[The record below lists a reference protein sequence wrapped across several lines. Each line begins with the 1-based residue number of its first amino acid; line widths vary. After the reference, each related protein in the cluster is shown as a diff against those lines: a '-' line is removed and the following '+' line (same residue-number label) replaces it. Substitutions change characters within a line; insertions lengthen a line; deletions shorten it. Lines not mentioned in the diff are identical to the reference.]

1 MKKKVIYLA
10 AGEAELFTY
19 DNNDFD
25 ITYQDKF
32 IKRDLGG
39 DMLQVPLDKYD
50 ILIATPP
57 CNYWS
62 RANYRRE
69 TSKYALETKHLLP
82 DIIKKFKAT
91 GKPFIVEN
99 VINKRLM
106 SEIIKDNSDIYY
118 YEHGRH
124 SYFTNI
130 NMSDYIKDIPQIADN
145 VKRKS
150 QRQRQGGFNVNI
162 VLTYFIYDLINKEYK
177 KFFKKV

>member
-1 MKKKVIYLA
+1 MKKKVLYLA
-10 AGEAELFTY
+10 AGYAQLLTY
-19 DNNDFD
+19 DNNDFE

-39 DMLQVPLDKYD
+39 DMLQVPLKDYD

-69 TSKYALETKHLLP
+69 TSIYAQKTKHLLP
-82 DIIKKFKAT
+82 EIIKRFKRT

-99 VINKRLM
+99 VINKKLM

-118 YEHGRH
+118 FEKGRH

-130 NMSDYIKDIPQIADN
+130 DMSSYIKDIPQIYDDIQN
-145 VKRKS
+145 KS
-150 QRQRQGGFNVNI
+150 KKQRQGGYNVNI
-162 VLTYFIYDLINKEYK
+162 VLTYFLYDLINNK
-177 KFFKKV
+177 KFKKI

>member
-1 MKKKVIYLA
+1 MLYTKISL
-10 AGEAELFTY
+10 L
-19 DNNDFD
+19 
-25 ITYQDKF
+25 
-32 IKRDLGG
+32 KRDLGG

-82 DIIKKFKAT
+82 EIIKKFKET

-99 VINKRLM
+99 VINKTLM
-106 SEIIKDNSDIYY
+106 SKIIKDNSDIYY

-124 SYFTNI
+124 SYFTNV
-130 NMSDYIKDIPQIADN
+130 NMSSYIKDIPQIKDDIQN
-145 VKRKS
+145 KTRK
-150 QRQRQGGFNVNI
+150 QRQGGFNVNI
-162 VLTYFIYDLINKEYK
+162 VLTYFINNLINKNK
-177 KFFKKV
+177 KR

>member
-1 MKKKVIYLA
+1 MKKKIIYLA
-10 AGEAELFTY
+10 AGYAELLTY

-39 DMLQVPLDKYD
+39 DMLQVPLENYD

-57 CNYWS
+57 CNYYS

-69 TSKYALETKHLLP
+69 TSAYSQKTKHLLP
-82 DIIKKFKAT
+82 EIIKKFKET

-99 VINKRLM
+99 VINKTLM
-106 SEIIKDNSDIYY
+106 SKIIKDNSDIYY
-118 YEHGRH
+118 FEHGRH

-130 NMSDYIKDIPQIADN
+130 DMSEYIKDIPQISDDIQN
-145 VKRKS
+145 KS
-150 QRQRQGGFNVNI
+150 KKQRQGGFNVNI
-162 VLTYFIYDLINKEYK
+162 VLTYFIYDLINKEYRK
-177 KFFKKV
+177 KR